1 MYHLVNRLTGA
12 IVGVCA
18 GKNYLQHQ
26 NDEIIVI
33 EGDADRN
40 THCYDSNN
48 LTSSGIKQIQ
58 FEKIQQ
64 ESNDKEVKKHLRNKR
79 LQKLKQSDWT
89 QLPDSPLSDSKK
101 AEWSAYRQ
109 ALRDI
114 PQTYSDAT
122 SLDDIIWPTRP
133 E

>member
-1 MYHLVNRLTGA
+1 MYHLVNRLNGS

-26 NDEIIVI
+26 NNEIIVI

-40 THCYDSNN
+40 THCYDPNN

-64 ESNDKEVKKHLRNKR
+64 ESNDKEIKKHLRNRR

-89 QLPDSPLSDSKK
+89 QSPDSPLSDTKK
-101 AEWSAYRQ
+101 LEWAAYRQ

-114 PQTYSDAT
+114 PENYPEAI
-122 SLDDIIWPTRP
+122 LIDDIIWPTKP
-133 E
+133 Q